1 MNARHVKAGGP
12 EEVKKKEEEGLI
24 TLMKERV
31 KDRTISIV
39 WACRD
44 QANAMN
50 ECLHQHTTDEV
61 LEDLKYRWVKAGKP
75 SFADRA
81 KMPKF

>member
-1 MNARHVKAGGP
+1 
-12 EEVKKKEEEGLI
+12 
-24 TLMKERV
+24 
-31 KDRTISIV
+31 
-39 WACRD
+39 
-44 QANAMN
+44 MN